1 MYKQFFVRFYI
12 VCEKYT
18 SYYAHFTF
26 ADIIW
31 PLLLS
36 PNFGTQMKPLAET
49 ECVISC
55 ISFAQNVYI
64 ATYWANAMCLV
75 LSADVC
81 WHKHDWAFLSK
92 DFWQVLAF
100 FLSWIFFFSDL
111 GWFLCSLPVAFGQQP
126 HDLTQGED
134 SFFQLKTILIFKF
147 SKHKVEEMT
156 KNMLMNKRGPHLFSA
171 AGRHLREPCHLS
183 DQQIWNVE

>member
-81 WHKHDWAFLSK
+81 WHKHDWAFWSFDK
-92 DFWQVLAF
+92 FWLF
-100 FLSWIFFFSDL
+100 SFL
-111 GWFLCSLPVAFGQQP
+111 
-126 HDLTQGED
+126 EY
-134 SFFQLKTILIFKF
+134 SFFWPWLVLVFSPCCLWSTTSWPDTGWRLIFSTQNNSDFLIFKF

>member
-1 MYKQFFVRFYI
+1 M
-12 VCEKYT
+12 
-18 SYYAHFTF
+18 
-26 ADIIW
+26 W